1 MKFYGKIGFRETE
14 ESSPDVWTS
23 NIQEYPYKGDVLKL
37 GRTLT
42 SENEINDSVKISNR
56 ISIVADPYA
65 RKHFFD
71 ILYVYWQGAKWK
83 VITVDVEFPRLILA
97 LGGLYNESEQS

>member
-1 MKFYGKIGFRETE
+1 MKFYGKIGFRETA
-14 ESSPDVWTS
+14 ESYPDVWTPR
-23 NIQEYPYKGDVLKL
+23 IEEHTYYGDVLKF

-65 RKHFFD
+65 RKHFFN
-71 ILYVYWQGAKWK
+71 ILYVDWQDAKWK
-83 VITVDVEFPRLILA
+83 VSDVEVAFPRLILT
-97 LGGLYNESEQS
+97 LGGLYNESEEN